1 MQFNKQILNLYVQT
15 SLLCIF
21 NVKYSIF
28 LLSLHNLITV
38 IKVIHVQT
46 HVCEKLVI
54 KPVCCRL
61 RHICSTSPVVVSA
74 YSSIIVC
81 ESSHNRTLV

>member
-1 MQFNKQILNLYVQT
+1 MCKLVCYV
-15 SLLCIF
+15 
-21 NVKYSIF
+21 YSMLSIVF

-38 IKVIHVQT
+38 IKLIHVQT
-46 HVCEKLVI
+46 CEKLVI